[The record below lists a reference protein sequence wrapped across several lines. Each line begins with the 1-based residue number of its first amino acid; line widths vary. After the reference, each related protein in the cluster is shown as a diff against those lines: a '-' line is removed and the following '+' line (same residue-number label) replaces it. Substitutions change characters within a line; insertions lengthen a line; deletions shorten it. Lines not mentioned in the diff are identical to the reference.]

1 MFYFF
6 VEQNSGT
13 WKPQASQ
20 NECGNSL
27 PPNPFSVRVIGGL
40 NTEFGDYPFVALLGK
55 IFLEIY
61 VNKIH

>member
-13 WKPQASQ
+13 WKPQASK
-20 NECGNSL
+20 NECGNPL
-27 PPNPFSVRVIGGL
+27 NPFVIKILDGL
-40 NTEFGDYPFVALLGK
+40 HAELGDYPFMALLGK